1 MRIITF
7 LNKQRKERI
16 LKKIHKL
23 EKHSNDYLEKARYF
37 KECLD
42 LFDNYPNL
50 CQLSL
55 PYSFFRTVNSSI
67 DLSLN
72 FFNDYLHWSFM
83 HDRAESKIKSLK
95 RKLEN
100 L

>member
-7 LNKQRKERI
+7 LKRQRKERI
-16 LKKIHKL
+16 AKKIYKL
-23 EKHSNDYLEKARYF
+23 EKHSNDYLEKVRYF
-37 KECLD
+37 KECID
-42 LFDNYPNL
+42 LFDAYPNL

-55 PYSFFRTVNSSI
+55 PYSFFRTVDGSI
-67 DLSLN
+67 DLYVN
-72 FFNDYLHWSFM
+72 FSNDYLHWSFM
-83 HDRAESKIKSLK
+83 HNRAESKIKNLK